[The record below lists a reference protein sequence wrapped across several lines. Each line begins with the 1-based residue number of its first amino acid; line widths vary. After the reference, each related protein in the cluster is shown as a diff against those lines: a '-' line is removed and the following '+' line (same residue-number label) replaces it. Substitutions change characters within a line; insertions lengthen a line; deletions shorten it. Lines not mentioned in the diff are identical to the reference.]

1 MDKARDIKEEL
12 LRQMDEDSAG
22 STDVNKD
29 SAQKV
34 IELHRTQVRRLKW
47 IAAIS
52 WLVTVLYL
60 LGMYIL
66 KDFLLVNYVE
76 GALTRNEV
84 MLIRYSDM
92 GSKVLIVI
100 SVLLTYLSYCR
111 SKTLTLLQ
119 ISARLAGIEEHLK
132 KISLDK

>member
-1 MDKARDIKEEL
+1 MAKVNNMREEL
-12 LRQMDEDSAG
+12 LKQMDTDSAG

-29 SAQKV
+29 SVQKI
-34 IELHRTQVRRLKW
+34 IEVSRSQVRRLKW
-47 IAAIS
+47 IAATS
-52 WLVTVLYL
+52 WLITVLYS

-92 GSKVLIVI
+92 GLKVFIVI

-111 SKTLTLLQ
+111 SRTLTLLQ
-119 ISARLAGIEEHLK
+119 ISVRLAGIEEHLK
-132 KISLDK
+132 RISLDK

>member
-1 MDKARDIKEEL
+1 MAKKNNIKEEL
-12 LRQMDEDSAG
+12 LKQMDTDSDGLAN
-22 STDVNKD
+22 VNKD
-29 SAQKV
+29 SAQQV
-34 IELHRTQVRRLKW
+34 VEANRTQVRRLKR
-47 IAAIS
+47 IAVIS
-52 WLVTVLYL
+52 WLITILYL
-60 LGMYIL
+60 LGIYVL

-76 GALTRNEV
+76 DALTRNEV

-111 SKTLTLLQ
+111 SRTLTILQ

-132 KISLDK
+132 RISLGV

>member
-34 IELHRTQVRRLKW
+34 IELHRTQVRRLKLV
-47 IAAIS
+47 AATS

-111 SKTLTLLQ
+111 SRTLTLLQ
-119 ISARLAGIEEHLK
+119 ISARLASIEEHLK

>member
-1 MDKARDIKEEL
+1 MDKAKDIKEEL

-29 SAQKV
+29 STQKV
-34 IELHRTQVRRLKW
+34 IEVNRAQVRRLKW
-47 IAAIS
+47 VAATS
-52 WLVTVLYL
+52 WLITVLYS

-84 MLIRYSDM
+84 MLLRYSDM
-92 GSKVLIVI
+92 GFKVLIVI
-100 SVLLTYLSYCR
+100 SVLLTYLSYCKSR
-111 SKTLTLLQ
+111 TLTMLQ

-132 KISLDK
+132 RMSLDK